1 MVQPLSFNA
10 IVLLFTIFVTVSS
23 RPTPVEENVIAARQF
38 DPTKAL
44 NKRGTNQSLNLA
56 RGGGEENGHGHWG
69 GGPKPQPSPHHHK
82 GGQGY

>member
-44 NKRGTNQSLNLA
+44 NKRGTNLNLA